1 MIPLLRAF
9 LFALFS
15 FSALAATARADH
27 GVDSAAL
34 AAVRA
39 ARSGQWAKAY
49 AQAGQRKDPLV
60 GKLVRWLDYT
70 RSNPYGRFAEIAGF
84 IDQNPDWP
92 LLKTLRRQAE
102 AGMASESDDTAA
114 EWLKRHPAISGTGK
128 VRAAEIMIKRGD
140 VGAGAAALR
149 KAWTEED
156 FTIAEERA
164 IAARFAATLGAYHHQ
179 KRLDYLLFDGR
190 TDAARR
196 MLPLVSPD
204 HRALAVARLALAGN
218 PAKSSKLLAK
228 VPRALRSDPGLAFE
242 QARSHRKKDNYD
254 EAARLLIAYP
264 DNPRHPSA
272 WWGERLIVARWLLA
286 GGKAELAYKVISEDP
301 AIDNEDYAESEFLG
315 GYIALRFR
323 KNSAVALD
331 HFARIAD
338 RTTNPHV
345 KARAAYW
352 AGRAADAAGKA
363 DLASTWYTA
372 GADNMVTFYGQLA
385 AHQLGEEAPPRPAP
399 EPRPNST
406 ERARFE
412 QNELVRAATL
422 FLIAGDRARAATF
435 LMQMAGAAETALD
448 FAMLAA
454 LAESHGRVDLA
465 IAVARRAIE
474 AGMPLMM
481 RGYPGTALP
490 SGGGAE
496 LPLVLA
502 IVRQESAFAPDAM
515 SPVGARGLMQ
525 LMPATAKSVAGGLQ
539 LPFSLPRLTT
549 DGLYNV
555 TLGRSYIGEM
565 IEDFGGSYPL
575 AIAAYNAG
583 PGRVRQWLR
592 EFGDPRGHDLNM
604 VDWIEMIPFTETRIY
619 VKRVL
624 ENLQIYRGQ
633 NCENTAAFS
642 LMADLAR

>member
-1 MIPLLRAF
+1 LLPVLRPF
-9 LFALFS
+9 LFVLFGL
-15 FSALAATARADH
+15 SALAATARADD
-27 GVDSAAL
+27 GVDNAAL
-34 AAVRA
+34 AAVGA
-39 ARSGQWAKAY
+39 ARSGVWAKAY
-49 AQAGQRKDPLV
+49 AQAGETKDPLV

-70 RSNPYGRFAEIAGF
+70 RSNPGRRFAEIAGF
-84 IDQNPDWP
+84 VDQNPDWP
-92 LLKTLRRQAE
+92 LLNTLRRRAE
-102 AGMASESDDTAA
+102 ARLASESDDTAA
-114 EWLKRHPAISGTGK
+114 DWLKRHPPLSGAGK

-140 VGAGAAALR
+140 AQAGAAALR
-149 KAWTEED
+149 TAWNAED

-164 IAARFAATLGAYHHQ
+164 IVARFGATLRPDDHQ
-179 KRLDYLLFDGR
+179 KRLDHLLFEGR

-204 HRALAVARLALAGN
+204 HRALAVARLALARD
-218 PAKSSKLLAK
+218 PAKSGKLLAK
-228 VPRALRSDPGLAFE
+228 IPAALRSDPGLAFE
-242 QARSHRKKDNYD
+242 RVRSHRKKDNYD
-254 EAARLLIAYP
+254 EAARLLIAHP

-286 GGKAELAYKVISEDP
+286 GGKAELAYKIISEDP
-301 AIDNEDYAESEFLG
+301 AIDDEDYAEAAFLC
-315 GYIALRFR
+315 GYIALRFH
-323 KNSAVALD
+323 KSPAVALD

-352 AGRAADAAGKA
+352 AGRAADAAGKP
-363 DLASTWYTA
+363 DLAPTWYTA
-372 GADNMVTFYGQLA
+372 GAENMVTFYGQLA

-399 EPRPNST
+399 EPWPSSA
-406 ERARFE
+406 EQARFE
-412 QNELVRAATL
+412 KKELVRAATL
-422 FLIAGDRARAATF
+422 FLAAGDRARAATF
-435 LMQMAGAAETALD
+435 LMRMAGAAETDLD

-481 RGYPGTALP
+481 RGYPVTALP
-490 SGGGAE
+490 SGGSAE
-496 LPLVLA
+496 RPLVLA

-525 LMPATAKSVAGGLQ
+525 LMPATAKSVAGRLQ

-549 DGLYNV
+549 DGVYNV
-555 TLGRSYIGEM
+555 TLGRSYIEEM

-633 NCENTAAFS
+633 NRDNAAAFS